1 MNEHIAISGYQRIM
15 DNMILDDPDFGE
27 IIIRKNARARNITMR
42 PKADGLHVTVPEFA
56 KLSAVLDAIDHHRD
70 KMAET
75 YRQLRP
81 TPIDT
86 NFVVEAPLFKLKVT
100 TWDNLRMMC
109 QTIDG
114 WFVLHCPK
122 DTDFATPEMQSILRK
137 VVEMLMK
144 KAAKAKLS
152 PLLASLA
159 FRESIPYKKLSITGA
174 RTRWG
179 SCSAAGSIS
188 LSCYL
193 LLLPTDLI
201 EYVILH
207 ELAHIRE
214 LNHGEKFWALLDKM
228 TDGKAL
234 QLRQRLNDYKLPL

>member
-1 MNEHIAISGYQRIM
+1 MKETV
-15 DNMILDDPDFGE
+15 LDDPDFGE
-27 IIIRKNARARNITMR
+27 IIIRENARARNIIMR
-42 PKADGLHVTVPEFA
+42 PKSDGLHVTVPRFA
-56 KLSAVLDAIDHHRD
+56 KLSTVLDAIDHHRT

-81 TPIDT
+81 TQIDA
-86 NFVVEAPLFKLKVT
+86 NFVIEAPLFKLKVL
-100 TWDNLRMMC
+100 TWDSPRMMC
-109 QTIDG
+109 LTIDG
-114 WFVLHCPK
+114 WFVLNCPN
-122 DTDFATPEMQSILRK
+122 DTDFADHETQAMLRR

-152 PLLASLA
+152 SLLASLA
-159 FRESIPYKKLSITGA
+159 SRESIPYKKLTITGA

-193 LLLPTDLI
+193 VLLPTDLV
-201 EYVILH
+201 EYVLLH
-207 ELAHIRE
+207 ELTHIRE
-214 LNHGEKFWALLDKM
+214 MNHGEKFWALLNKM

-234 QLRQRLNDYKLPL
+234 ELRQRLNDYKLPL

>member
-1 MNEHIAISGYQRIM
+1 M
-15 DNMILDDPDFGE
+15 DNMILNDPDFGE
-27 IIIRKNARARNITMR
+27 IFIRKNARARNITMR

-56 KLSAVLDAIDHHRD
+56 KLSTVLDAIDHHRD

-86 NFVVEAPLFKLKVT
+86 NFVVEAPLFKLKVI
-100 TWDNLRMMC
+100 TWDNPRMMC

-114 WFVLHCPK
+114 WFMLYCPM
-122 DTDFATPEMQSILRK
+122 DTDFADRQTQVMLRN
-137 VVEMLMK
+137 VVEMLLK
-144 KAAKAKLS
+144 RAAKERL
-152 PLLASLA
+152 PLLLATLAS
-159 FRESIPYKKLSITGA
+159 RESILYKNYTITAA

-214 LNHGEKFWALLDKM
+214 LNHSEKFWALLDKM